1 MSGGFFNYDNYR
13 LADLARTLEEVVN
26 HNDED
31 EYYGYSPETIRVFK
45 ETVYLLQKCDILM
58 HRIDWLLS
66 ADDSEEGFHKH
77 LAKQLKQIE
86 CLNKG
91 E

>member
-58 HRIDWLLS
+58 HRIDWLLES
-66 ADDSEEGFHKH
+66 DDSEEGFHK
-77 LAKQLKQIE
+77 LLTKQLKELEIIKNAQ
-86 CLNKG
+86 
-91 E
+91 